1 MKKQQLVETPTPST
15 PSDKP
20 TRGLTANDLLSSSK
34 EHSTVTNK
42 DIIAQN
48 SEKKTFK
55 PTGKY
60 KSYQDKDIE
69 KW

>member
-1 MKKQQLVETPTPST
+1 MKQQLVETPTPST

-42 DIIAQN
+42 DIIPQN
-48 SEKKTFK
+48 SKVIF
-55 PTGKY
+55 
-60 KSYQDKDIE
+60 
-69 KW
+69 

>member
-1 MKKQQLVETPTPST
+1 MVETPTPST

-42 DIIAQN
+42 TIIPQN
-48 SEKKTFK
+48 S
-55 PTGKY
+55 GKY
-60 KSYQDKDIE
+60 MKRYLRCMMKDLE
-69 KW
+69 AKVLKFYK